1 MKKILTIAGLIVAF
15 VLAAFLLMEGDTSNE
30 QARLDEISKR
40 YHQHLVVL
48 ETNKGSITIEL
59 NAKKAP
65 NSVLNFANYV
75 KQGFYDNT
83 IFHRALPGVIIQGG
97 GFESN
102 MLPKTVR
109 GPIPNE
115 SDNGLLNVKGSVA
128 MARKSHPNSA
138 TSQFFV
144 NLRNNPKLDYM
155 DKQAGYAV
163 FGKVVEG
170 LEILEAAAQQETTD
184 HGAHKNV
191 PKEAF
196 KILSAGILA
205 PIKLN
210 EVGTSEEVAKT
221 EKYQQGVHYVPLKQ
235 PLSLLNS
242 DKVEI
247 VAAFSYGCGHCYGI
261 YPATQEWKSKH
272 QSKIAFSYFSAVWSE
287 AMRLYAR
294 TFYAA
299 IALGVEEQMH
309 LPLFEAIV
317 IHQQKLSNKQ
327 ELATFFASYGVPK
340 EKFIEKFDDAETVKR
355 VEQAEQ
361 LTKAFNLASVPEFIV
376 AGKYRVDPMRA
387 GGQKEMFEVI
397 EFLINKELESSNQ

>member
-1 MKKILTIAGLIVAF
+1 MKKILTIAGLILAF
-15 VLAAFLLMEGDTSNE
+15 VLAAFILMEGESTTD
-30 QARLDEISKR
+30 QARLDEINKK
-40 YHQHLVVL
+40 YHQHLVVF
-48 ETNKGSITIEL
+48 ETNKGKITIEL

-65 NSVLNFANYV
+65 NTVVNFVNYV

-83 IFHRALPGVIIQGG
+83 IFHRAIPGVIIQGG

-102 MLPKTVR
+102 MIAKNVR
-109 GPIPNE
+109 GPILNE
-115 SDNGLLNVKGSVA
+115 SDNGLLNVKGSIS

-144 NLRNNPKLDYM
+144 NLRNNPKLDYT
-155 DKQAGYAV
+155 DNKAGYAV

-170 LEILEAAAQQETTD
+170 LDILELAAQAETVN
-184 HGAHKNV
+184 HGSHQNV
-191 PKEAF
+191 PNEEF

-205 PIKLN
+205 PIKLK
-210 EVGTSEEVAKT
+210 EVGDSEKTSVST
-221 EKYQQGVHYVPLKQ
+221 EKFQQGVHYVPLKQ
-235 PLSLLNS
+235 PLPLLNT
-242 DKVEI
+242 DKVEV

-261 YPATQEWKSKH
+261 YPATQEWKSKQ
-272 QSKIAFSYFSAVWSE
+272 QSKIAFSYFSAVWNE

-294 TFYAA
+294 TYYTA

-317 IHQQKLSNKQ
+317 IHQQKLSNKE

-340 EKFIEKFDDAETVKR
+340 EKFIEKFDDPETVKR
-355 VEQAEQ
+355 VTQAEK

-387 GGQKEMFEVI
+387 GGQKDMFEVI
-397 EFLINKELESSNQ
+397 DFLVEKETAANQ